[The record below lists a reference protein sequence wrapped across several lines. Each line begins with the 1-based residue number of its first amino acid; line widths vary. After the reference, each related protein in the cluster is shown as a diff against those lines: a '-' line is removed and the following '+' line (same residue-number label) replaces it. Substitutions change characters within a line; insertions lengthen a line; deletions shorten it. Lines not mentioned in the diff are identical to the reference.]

1 MTNWIKA
8 KVITSGKIVNV
19 RQGDPGGAV
28 FIDDTDEEVYTIEAL
43 DFNGVGEKAQKKM
56 PEITMQEVE
65 LDPSDAKSFFQGLV
79 QATSE
84 EKDNRAFMQELGF
97 WKELRVRMFINV
109 LEQLDVNPEE
119 ALEATKEIVN
129 RLYEQDKEFRNKY
142 FNKKP

>member
-1 MTNWIKA
+1 MTNWIQA
-8 KVITSGKIVNV
+8 KEIVSGKIVNV

-28 FIDDTDEEVYTIEAL
+28 FIDDTGNEVYTIHAL
-43 DFNGVGEKAQKKM
+43 DFNGVEEKAQKEM
-56 PEITMQEVE
+56 PEITMNEIE
-65 LDPSDAKSFFQGLV
+65 LDPSAAKSFFQGLV

-97 WKELRVRMFINV
+97 WRELRVRMFANV
-109 LEQLDVNPEE
+109 VEQFDLNSEE
-119 ALEATKEIVN
+119 ALELTKEIVN